1 VTYSKM
7 NSADSIQY
15 FGKTDD
21 ERIVSI
27 VYKLGSYYKKISQTG
42 EL

>member
-1 VTYSKM
+1 M

-27 VYKLGSYYKKISQTG
+27 IYKLGSYYKKVSRSDV
-42 EL
+42 L

>member
-1 VTYSKM
+1 VTDSKM

-27 VYKLGSYYKKISQTG
+27 IYKLSSYYKKISQSG
-42 EL
+42 VL